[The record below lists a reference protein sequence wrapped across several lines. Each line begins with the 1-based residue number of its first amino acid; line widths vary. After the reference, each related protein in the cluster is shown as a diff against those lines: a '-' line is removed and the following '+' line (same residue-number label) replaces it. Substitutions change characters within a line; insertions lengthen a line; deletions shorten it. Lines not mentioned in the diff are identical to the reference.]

1 MRKIIVS
8 DKTLC
13 SNIGEKANSLLFREK
28 IAIAKKLD
36 ELDVDRIELPYII
49 KEKEDKIIAKTISMS
64 IKKSSIVIPCL
75 LSKKSVDD
83 AVECITDNDKT
94 VISITVPVSTVTM
107 EYEYHKK
114 DNGMLDLVKD
124 VFSYAKS
131 KCENIEFVAK
141 DATRAEKD
149 FLKKCITVATDCGA
163 KSVTLCDDAG
173 VYMPSEWED
182 LVKNIKEYCDA
193 KIFVQINNKL
203 KMGVASAVSSIIS
216 GADGVKTSMLKSNDL
231 NITDFANA
239 IDVKGESLGIE
250 TNLRTERLKTD
261 VRSTVKEINNNKDD
275 SVDGLVVSD
284 KYFYITKDTT
294 LDEISSY
301 VSDLGYSISAED
313 ISEVYKAVE
322 NICEKKNSI
331 STKEFEAIIASHAD
345 QVPSTYHLES
355 YNANCGNLSSSI
367 VHIVLK
373 SQNDILNGVS
383 IGDGPIDAAF
393 MAIEQCIGHHYELD
407 SFQIEAVTEGKE
419 ALGSAIVR
427 LRDNGNL
434 YSGNGVS
441 SDIVGASIRAYLNAL
456 NKIVAKEE
464 KYEA

>member
-149 FLKKCITVATDCGA
+149 FLKKCITVAIDCGA

-313 ISEVYKAVE
+313 ISEVYKAVK

-407 SFQIEAVTEGKE
+407 SFEIEAVTEGKE

>member
-13 SNIGEKANSLLFREK
+13 SNMGEKANSLLFREK

-124 VFSYAKS
+124 VFFYAKS

-149 FLKKCITVATDCGA
+149 FLKKCITVAIECGA

-313 ISEVYKAVE
+313 IAEVYKAVK

>member
-13 SNIGEKANSLLFREK
+13 SNMGEKANSLLFREK

-149 FLKKCITVATDCGA
+149 FLKKCITVAIDCGS

-275 SVDGLVVSD
+275 SADGLVVSD

-313 ISEVYKAVE
+313 ISEVYKAVK

-407 SFQIEAVTEGKE
+407 SFEIEAVTEGKE

-441 SDIVGASIRAYLNAL
+441 PDIVGASIRAYLNAL